1 MDIDASPSSASRSTG
16 QEVMPDDLFE
26 EPLNLEDR

>member
-1 MDIDASPSSASRSTG
+1 MDIDAPTTSRSTG
-16 QEVMPDDLFE
+16 QVYIQDDLFD